1 VEIESFHHE
10 QKTGI
15 LKTFIR
21 NKQLLGDLKLL
32 SRINYWGDR
41 KPGINNERD
50 RMLLSW
56 RDNLGDRK
64 LLSRTNNW

>member
-1 VEIESFHHE
+1 
-10 QKTGI
+10 

-21 NKQLLGDLKLL
+21 NKQLWGDLKLL

-41 KPGINNERD
+41 KPGTNNERD
-50 RMLLSW
+50 RMLSSW

-64 LLSRTNNW
+64 LLSRINNWGD